1 MYMTVSI
8 FIVGTKHL
16 REFANPTPHVVKA
29 ANTIGEAI
37 NDRIESMFG
46 MLDR

>member
-1 MYMTVSI
+1 
-8 FIVGTKHL
+8 
-16 REFANPTPHVVKA
+16 VKA

-46 MLDR
+46 MLDRWVFFYILTGFIYYICTSNDLE